1 MYMYTSLK
9 IQNMIKLYEEEKERK
24 TKDMKE
30 KIKNKKIVISMLVVL
45 VLVLCC
51 IGGYVAKI
59 KYDQKQEK
67 IRLEKIEKKNK
78 EIQSEYDQFEKEED
92 RANKLAMVKTFSSE
106 IEKYKKSEEKFDI
119 CEKEYENKL
128 ALMKKYFSDDYDTVI
143 NNIST
148 EIGDLNN
155 FGDKEKLAS
164 YVTTL
169 TDLKTT
175 IQNEYENYNMID
187 KDKFDSYNTTIDTN
201 IQSYNDRISAIQ
213 KAEEEAEAARKKAEE
228 EAAAAAAEEAARQ
241 AQSSSKSNS
250 GKSSGSKSSS
260 GSSSKSSGS
269 KKSSGGSSSSGSSG
283 NWSKVWGDDSND
295 YWYRNDDTGDTYDQN
310 GNHTGNIYDWY

>member
-9 IQNMIKLYEEEKERK
+9 IQNMIKLYEEEKERNK
-24 TKDMKE
+24 KDMKE

-128 ALMKKYFSDDYDTVI
+128 ALMKKYFSDDYDNVI

-175 IQNEYENYNMID
+175 IQSEYENYNMID
-187 KDKFDSYNTTIDTN
+187 KDRFDGYNSTIDTN
-201 IQSYNDRISAIQ
+201 IQSYNDRIAAIQ
-213 KAEEEAEAARKKAEE
+213 KAEEEAEAARRKLRRKQLQLLQEE
-228 EAAAAAAEEAARQ
+228 SARQ
-241 AQSSSKSNS
+241 AQSSSKSS
-250 GKSSGSKSSS
+250 GKSSSSKSGGSS
-260 GSSSKSSGS
+260 GSSS
-269 KKSSGGSSSSGSSG
+269 KSSGGSSSSGS
-283 NWSKVWGDDSND
+283 
-295 YWYRNDDTGDTYDQN
+295 YRYD
-310 GNHTGNIYDWY
+310 GWVGR